1 MKQILHVAAE
11 RGANSV
17 SSCLPFEPAVLS
29 ILTGANIAFTL
40 IERQGGHA
48 SNMIQIVNLASLLN
62 KITPELEARLRS
74 TSVADWRGE
83 IEIGF
88 KSQCVGLLVSNGNST
103 ASVCVGDEAFYMQTD
118 QGTLMKLLFGI
129 LSFEEADI
137 FDRKSITPSAAAVLS
152 AWFARQRTASGPW
165 G

>member
-1 MKQILHVAAE
+1 M
-11 RGANSV
+11 
-17 SSCLPFEPAVLS
+17 
-29 ILTGANIAFTL
+29 
-40 IERQGGHA
+40 
-48 SNMIQIVNLASLLN
+48 
-62 KITPELEARLRS
+62 
-74 TSVADWRGE
+74 GE

-88 KSQCVGLLVSNGNST
+88 ESQRVRLRVGHGNIT

-118 QGTLMKLLFGI
+118 QGTLVKLLFGI

-137 FDRKSITPSAAAVLS
+137 FDRKSITPSAATVLS